1 MFDLGTFDC
10 HFQLAKKSISSGA
23 DYPKKV
29 KVSLSS
35 LNFIIFLNFSQ
46 SYILPVTSQSIK
58 NPRKNHK
65 NLKKSRK
72 ITKMVKICSQQDIND
87 LSCWVLSLGEIIRIG

>member
-35 LNFIIFLNFSQ
+35 LDFIIFLNFSQ

-65 NLKKSRK
+65 NLEKSQK
-72 ITKMVKICSQQDIND
+72 
-87 LSCWVLSLGEIIRIG
+87 W